1 MIALWI
7 FAFLT
12 PLPAARVYTVARES
26 GARGWLGIA
35 VWTIEAAAGQLLR
48 LARFLRDW
56 HEFRKRRR
64 QEACATHLTPN
75 E

>member
-26 GARGWLGIA
+26 GARGALAIA
-35 VWTIEAAAGQLLR
+35 VWTIEAAAGQLVR

-56 HEFRKRRR
+56 HEFRERRR
-64 QEACATHLTPN
+64 QTA
-75 E
+75 